1 MGGDGDGAGTT
12 SGGVYAGMSTEEVKR
27 WCIRFKR
34 EVRGRGL
41 AVFLHVPK
49 SGGTAIETA
58 LGQIGISVGYCHK
71 RPFEFREK
79 FVGYEAW
86 HTPPKGRVAN
96 SWAIVRD
103 PTARARAQFLWRTN
117 WLEPET
123 FASLRP
129 GYDPENCVKFQ
140 KHIASS
146 IENAQRVIY
155 KGVIRRRSTRWR
167 AWTRL

>member
-27 WCIRFKR
+27 LVHQSLSGKC
-34 EVRGRGL
+34 EGVGL
-41 AVFLHVPK
+41 PVFLHVPK

-103 PTARARAQFLWRTN
+103 PCARAERIFMANQLVRAGD
-117 WLEPET
+117 
-123 FASLRP
+123 LR
-129 GYDPENCVKFQ
+129 ES
-140 KHIASS
+140 AT
-146 IENAQRVIY
+146 RV
-155 KGVIRRRSTRWR
+155 RSGELRQVSKTH
-167 AWTRL
+167 RLVHRKCAKE